1 MRICWG
7 YKMIKTKTVNRE
19 IYEYYKYCDI
29 CGVLIHEQSMRPVPH
44 CHYCHIDLCEDCIEH
59 EDKLYNV
66 QYRRVWCKRCWELH
80 QEYTPKIKQLK
91 IQQNQLF
98 DTMIRKCKSDKP
110 KSI

>member
-1 MRICWG
+1 
-7 YKMIKTKTVNRE
+7 MIKTKIVNTE

-29 CGVLIHEQSMRPVPH
+29 CGVQIHEQFGRLVPH

-66 QYRRVWCKRCWELH
+66 HYRHVWCKRCWGIH
-80 QEYTPKIKQLK
+80 QEYIPKIKHLE
-91 IQQNQLF
+91 IQRNQLY
-98 DTMIRKCKSDKP
+98 DTMISKCKRGIP